1 LHKNQLTRENPFLA
15 LTINHFKS
23 KPVFMKTLIP
33 MFLLTIT
40 WVADAHA
47 QTSPKVL
54 STEVD
59 NILRGSYTASSYPA
73 STVITDP
80 DVISAELVNR
90 ISADSLKA
98 DLFALNS
105 FQNRNMFSDTNS
117 TTRGIGA
124 ARRWVYNKFQQY
136 STANDNRLRV
146 SYLQFT
152 YAPGTY
158 GCAAADNAVI
168 DQHSDVLAVLP
179 GSQTTN
185 KSLIIVEGHMDSRN
199 NDPCDIT
206 GSAAG
211 IGDNATGTALV
222 MELARILS
230 KYTFRNTILFSVN
243 TGEEQGLIGAKALA
257 NYLKGKGV
265 LIKAVNNNDVSG
277 GIFCGHTASAPGC
290 PFYGNIDS
298 TDLRIFSL
306 GDINSAN
313 KQWARYIKLEYKE
326 QVSSLVSVPT
336 AIQIMELEDRT
347 GRGGDHQ
354 AFTASSNNYTGVR
367 FTQANEDGDGSNGGS
382 YVDRQHNIRDSLGRD
397 RNHDGVIDSL
407 YVDVDYLARNT
418 VINGNSLAMVAL
430 GPDTISMKPLPSV
443 ITANRVRVVLS
454 PAGAPAYRV
463 AIRSATNDW
472 DSVYTITGKTVDTI
486 TVPYPTNTTF
496 YISAAAVDANN
507 TESQFSTEYTLSTQ
521 LVVLNLEPDST
532 KPIPT
537 DPDYYGIRLMPNRP
551 NPFDESTLITI
562 SSGTDQFADR
572 TWLQFSSLD
581 GRIIDRIPVNLRKGV
596 NQVVYNHGFGV
607 AGIYICSLVI
617 DGLPVQSTKMIFQ
630 NR

>member
-1 LHKNQLTRENPFLA
+1 
-15 LTINHFKS
+15 
-23 KPVFMKTLIP
+23 MKILFP

-40 WVADAHA
+40 WAVDTHA

-54 STEVD
+54 STTVD
-59 NILRGSYTASSYPA
+59 NILQGSYSPSSYTAS
-73 STVITDP
+73 TIITDP
-80 DVISAELVNR
+80 NIISAELVSR

-124 ARRWVYNKFQQY
+124 ARRWVYNSFLRY
-136 STANDNRLRV
+136 SAANDNRLQV

-152 YAPGTY
+152 YDPKTY
-158 GCAAADNAVI
+158 GCPSPPATVATTDSTVI
-168 DQHSDVLAVLP
+168 STHSDVLAVLP
-179 GSQTTN
+179 GTQQHESI
-185 KSLIIVEGHMDSRN
+185 IIVEGHMDSRN
-199 NDPCDIT
+199 NDNCDIK
-206 GSAAG
+206 SNAFG

-222 MELARILS
+222 MELARVLS
-230 KYTFRNTILFSVN
+230 KYTFRSTIVFSVN

-257 NYLKGKGV
+257 NYLHGKGV

-298 TDLRIFSL
+298 TDLRIFSK
-306 GDINSAN
+306 GDINSLN

-326 QVSSLVSVPT
+326 QLSNLVAVPT

-347 GRGGDHQ
+347 NRGGDHQ
-354 AFTASSNNYTGVR
+354 AFTAAPYNYTGVR
-367 FTQANEDGDGSNGGS
+367 FTQANEYGDASNGPG

-418 VINGNSLAMVAL
+418 LVNGNSLAMVAL
-430 GPDTISMKPLPSV
+430 GPDTITLKPPTV
-443 ITANRVRVVLS
+443 ITANRMRVVLT

-463 AIRSATNDW
+463 AVRSATNDW
-472 DSVYTITGKTVDTI
+472 DTVYTITGKSVDTV
-486 TVPYPTNTTF
+486 TVPYPTFTTF
-496 YISAAAVDANN
+496 YVSAAAVDANN
-507 TESQFSTEYTLSTQ
+507 TESQFSTEYTVTTD
-521 LVVLNLEPDST
+521 LVVLDLTQDTT

-537 DPDYYGIRLMPNRP
+537 DPDSYGIQLMPNRP

-572 TWLQFSSLD
+572 TWLQFSTLD
-581 GRIIDRIPVNLRKGV
+581 GHLVERMPVNLRKGL

-607 AGIYICSLVI
+607 AGIYICSLLI
-617 DGLPVQSTKMIFQ
+617 DGLPIQSTKMIFR